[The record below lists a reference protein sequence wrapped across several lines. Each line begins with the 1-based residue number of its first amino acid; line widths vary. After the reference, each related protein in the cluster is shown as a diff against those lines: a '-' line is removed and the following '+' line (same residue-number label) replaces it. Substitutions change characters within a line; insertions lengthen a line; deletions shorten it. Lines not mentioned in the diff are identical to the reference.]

1 MTRLERIT
9 RDAAE
14 ALGKDVTAWTW
25 DQGLCGLRTADAGG
39 HEIVFNPLADPS
51 TAYALEDELQLSV
64 RYLCNDTGLI
74 LFVTSEKIGGGVTH
88 RVPEDGESLL
98 ARMFAVTQYAALFLT
113 AREVK
118 HG

>member
-1 MTRLERIT
+1 MNRLERIT
-9 RDAAE
+9 RDAAA
-14 ALGKDVTAWTW
+14 ALDKDVAAWNW
-25 DQGLCGLRTADAGG
+25 DDAMHGLTYIDGPNVL
-39 HEIVFNPLADPS
+39 VFAPLADPA

-74 LFVTSEKIGGGVTH
+74 LFVTSENIGGGVTH
-88 RVPEDGESLL
+88 RVPEGGESLL